1 VIRRLTFSLS
11 ALLALGVTASF
22 AEAQQPARQPRSRTI
37 EIRGQVPTPQVV
49 TVRPRETP
57 QFDRNVLVP
66 DFYNPDLLGLAMVG
80 YQLVPRS
87 TITGSQAD
95 TVILAERKT
104 TPPAVG
110 VISTPEPLPPQPV
123 TAVTPAA
130 PADTSADA
138 ARRAEIEAIRKEL
151 AARRARLD
159 SIAGRVQQMGRPATA
174 RDTTGRP

>member
-1 VIRRLTFSLS
+1 MRTISLLLS
-11 ALLALGVTASF
+11 TIPAIALAASGID
-22 AEAQQPARQPRSRTI
+22 AQQPTRRPSSRTI

-49 TVRPRETP
+49 TVRPREAP

-66 DFYNPDLLGLAMVG
+66 DFYNPDFLGLATLG

-87 TITGSQAD
+87 TITGSQTD
-95 TVILAERKT
+95 TVLLAERRV

-110 VISTPEPLPPQPV
+110 VIAPPEPLPQQPIA
-123 TAVTPAA
+123 AVPVAA
-130 PADTSADA
+130 PADTSAEA

-159 SIAGRVQQMGRPATA
+159 SIAGRVERMGQPTIP
-174 RDTTGRP
+174 RDTTRRP

>member
-1 VIRRLTFSLS
+1 M
-11 ALLALGVTASF
+11 LAAGVGN
-22 AEAQQPARQPRSRTI
+22 AQQPPARRQGSRTI

-49 TVRPRETP
+49 TVRPREAP

-66 DFYNPDLLGLAMVG
+66 DFYNPDFLGLATVG

-87 TITGSQAD
+87 TITGSQTD
-95 TVILAERKT
+95 TVILAERKM

-110 VISTPEPLPPQPV
+110 VISTPAPLPPQPV
-123 TAVTPAA
+123 AATPAVL
-130 PADTSADA
+130 ADTSAEA

-159 SIAGRVQQMGRPATA
+159 SIAGRVQSMGAPATP
-174 RDTTGRP
+174 RDTTRRP